1 MSKKKKKAQN
11 KKNISKHQNISK
23 KKPLVN
29 YGIIPKITNIV
40 STAYLGC
47 KLDLNKIASH
57 YKEAKLSER
66 FDRITLKINNPKTT
80 AFICSNGKLICLGA
94 KSEEDSLK
102 ACKEYCNI
110 IKNLNF
116 GVKFSGFEIQN
127 IVGSYDVKF
136 KIPLSDLRKNILIKN
151 HCNYEPEIFPGLIY
165 HPECEANI
173 TLTVFSSGKI
183 IISGGKKTQQIYDE
197 LNKFYPFLIKYNN

>member
-1 MSKKKKKAQN
+1 MHAGWIQTFSSGTPAFF
-11 KKNISKHQNISK
+11 
-23 KKPLVN
+23 
-29 YGIIPKITNIV
+29 
-40 STAYLGC
+40 
-47 KLDLNKIASH
+47 IA
-57 YKEAKLSER
+57 AR
-66 FDRITLKINNPKTT
+66 F
-80 AFICSNGKLICLGA
+80 AFS
-94 KSEEDSLK
+94 SDSLYK
-102 ACKEYCNI
+102 GPPPVFQSTFTPGSRRRTH
-110 IKNLNF
+110 F

-173 TLTVFSSGKI
+173 TLSVFSSGKI

-197 LNKFYPFLIKYNN
+197 LNKFYPFLIKYNNWK